1 MDLPWGL
8 SLLGF
13 LLALHSTI
21 LVPAEAHL
29 EHLDQGDA
37 YDFAPN
43 MISAAPAQAAHK
55 AHPLA
60 PPAPAAP
67 QVQAQEPTA
76 TSTTNPLQRFVG
88 SLVAQRDDVREKQRL
103 KHVSERLAENKK
115 IESQKENA
123 QAVQLAAEQK
133 KAAKMAQQIANLKD
147 AALAQKVVMHKEIEH
162 KHTQTLRDGQAV
174 AAKAA
179 ERTQKLAE
187 GTNVLNAP
195 HIPRE
200 QAPEP
205 SVMKRVK
212 KLSSAPPANGIS
224 DGSSY
229 KQEAVPSTKKVLDV
243 NKKLHLVKQ
252 KNARDSQQKTGGYD
266 VAAAE
271 ARAEV
276 QDEEEDLGQAQTA
289 VQRQAPVHEEATVFI
304 KQSVLQDAA
313 AKAELSL
320 YKQQAKKQAI
330 VTENMSDD
338 SEHIEADEMA
348 RITKVAAQAA
358 AKYVRSQHLG
368 EASSHEAQLPGDS
381 DLVLLDVSPG
391 DAYLT
396 ASIAKM
402 KTLSTAISQSAQKK
416 HLAIQQANQ
425 HITMLTAE
433 LSRVA
438 AAQKLVQNS
447 DHGVLRMSQHEL
459 GESERRESGDS
470 SQNRRQFED
479 DSSQDLGEDA
489 TIDKTQLEESVRAKV
504 GVESMSQQESE
515 IEHEITGLGAEEAH
529 LEDAAHKRTAAKAAA
544 TQKKN
549 QKAKAAAEFAAHQKD
564 AMKKARRK
572 DANLLGEE
580 ARLRM
585 TTVSQVKAEAHL
597 AAALDA
603 QRKHDADAAKNH
615 KPIQYMDAQAQNR
628 EMYKRMYLQNAEEQ
642 EAQAKA
648 DLKNQVS
655 DLKENDEMHLKDAL
669 TSIKDRTTELSR
681 SMSEVNELQERF
693 EQDQEL
699 GESLDT
705 TNSMGLMKKSNRE
718 VHFDSNS
725 EHQIIVEA
733 RGILTKLQSVQGA
746 DMGFA
751 KLAKDLL
758 KEDFASK
765 GPAGTDPSLVSSAA
779 SQSMQLSIGLVKF
792 NHENTHAS
800 KLESTMHRLLDLVGK
815 ASKYET
821 SGARHISKAEREL
834 AHMSSTVKREES
846 ELGESSNNENDE
858 MDLGESSSTDPV
870 PPMQAELDWEHKK
883 LIDAQSGIQQIKLD
897 TPRLVAMQTH
907 EDKVKYS
914 KTFNKANAQLEGM
927 EKKFKEGLNAIS
939 PSLKNEEQL
948 EQKMQQEQ
956 NRRDQYTNE
965 LGFIKRHVMLAN
977 KDMKHASHSIDDA
990 SDKLREQISN

>member
-1 MDLPWGL
+1 MK
-8 SLLGF
+8 
-13 LLALHSTI
+13 
-21 LVPAEAHL
+21 
-29 EHLDQGDA
+29 Q
-37 YDFAPN
+37 
-43 MISAAPAQAAHK
+43 
-55 AHPLA
+55 
-60 PPAPAAP
+60 
-67 QVQAQEPTA
+67 QE
-76 TSTTNPLQRFVG
+76 
-88 SLVAQRDDVREKQRL
+88 
-103 KHVSERLAENKK
+103 
-115 IESQKENA
+115 
-123 QAVQLAAEQK
+123 
-133 KAAKMAQQIANLKD
+133 
-147 AALAQKVVMHKEIEH
+147 
-162 KHTQTLRDGQAV
+162 
-174 AAKAA
+174 
-179 ERTQKLAE
+179 
-187 GTNVLNAP
+187 
-195 HIPRE
+195 
-200 QAPEP
+200 
-205 SVMKRVK
+205 
-212 KLSSAPPANGIS
+212 
-224 DGSSY
+224 
-229 KQEAVPSTKKVLDV
+229 
-243 NKKLHLVKQ
+243 
-252 KNARDSQQKTGGYD
+252 TGGYD

-289 VQRQAPVHEEATVFI
+289 VHRQAPVHEEATVFI

-368 EASSHEAQLPGDS
+368 EASLHEAQLPGDS

-438 AAQKLVQNS
+438 AAQKLVENS

-470 SQNRRQFED
+470 SQNQRGFED

-489 TIDKTQLEESVRAKV
+489 TIDKTQLEEAVQAKV

-544 TQKKN
+544 TKKKH
-549 QKAKAAAEFAAHQKD
+549 QKAKAEAEFAAHQKD
-564 AMKKARRK
+564 AMNKARKK

-580 ARLRM
+580 SRLRM

-603 QRKHDADAAKNH
+603 KRKHDAEAAKNH

-765 GPAGTDPSLVSSAA
+765 GPPGTDPNLVSTAA
-779 SQSMQLSIGLVKF
+779 SQSMQLNIGLVKF

-815 ASKYET
+815 ASKYEV

-834 AHMSSTVKREES
+834 AHMSSTVKQEES
-846 ELGESSNNENDE
+846 ELGESSNDDNE

-870 PPMQAELDWEHKK
+870 PPMQAELNWEHQK

-927 EKKFKEGLNAIS
+927 KKKFKEGLSAIS
-939 PSLKNEEQL
+939 PSLKTEEQL

-956 NRRDQYTNE
+956 NRRDQYTDE

-977 KDMKHASHSIDDA
+977 KDMKHASHSINDA